1 MKFIVQFIAILFF
14 SHLMDLFL
22 PWYSTAIAAFVVGY
36 FLKSRLTFL
45 AGFLAIATLWT
56 FNAWLIDSSST
67 SDLATRVSHIFHLS
81 HVVLLYILMATIGGI
96 VGGFAAMTGAL
107 LRGTVAD

>member
-14 SHLMDLFL
+14 AHLLDLFL
-22 PWYSTAIAAFVVGY
+22 PWYSIALAAFVVGY
-36 FLKSRLTFL
+36 FLKSRFNFL

-67 SDLATRVSHIFHLS
+67 SDLATRVARLFSLDHAA
-81 HVVLLYILMATIGGI
+81 LLYLLMACLGGL
-96 VGGFAAMTGAL
+96 VGGFAASTGAY
-107 LRGTVAD
+107 LRETA

>member
-14 SHLMDLFL
+14 SHLLDLFL
-22 PWYSTAIAAFVVGY
+22 PWYSIALAAFVVGY

-45 AGFLAIATLWT
+45 AGFLAIATLWM

-67 SDLATRVSHIFHLS
+67 SDLARRVARLFSLD
-81 HVVLLYILMATIGGI
+81 HVFFLYLLMAIIGGT

-107 LRGTVAD
+107 LRSTVAD